1 MHRENPGSNKR
12 MSNFDALV
20 TKLRE
25 IFQIDRPEL
34 DFGVYR
40 ILNARAGEIDAYL
53 TTRLKA
59 QVAEAFTTGA
69 AANTDA
75 LAKELTDKIAQYE
88 ADGVN
93 PETVPAVQKLRE
105 AIAAATAGASEHENQ
120 VFSQLLT
127 FFSRY
132 YDKGDFISQ
141 RRYKGDTFAIPYSGE
156 EVVLHWANKDQYYT
170 KSGEAFSNYG
180 FKLEDGRSVQFRLV
194 AADTAKDNRKDND
207 KERRFVLAE
216 ERSVTRI
223 DEDGEEYDESIVP
236 VSEEDGALVIRFD
249 YKAMPKGTKQDA
261 LVSQAVAAVLADE
274 TVKARWLGLTERAPT
289 DSNPQRTILEKCL
302 TNYTQKNTADYFIHK
317 DLGGFLRRELDFYI
331 KNEVMNLDDVQ
342 NATAFGAI
350 EKNLRMIQCLRTIA
364 LHLITFLASI
374 EDFQKKLWLKKKFV
388 VAAHY
393 CVTLDR
399 VPEEL
404 YPAIAANPT
413 QWAQWHD
420 LGMWD
425 DAAPGSVNDL
435 KMSPYLMVDTALFDG
450 AFRADL
456 LKAIPDLDAST
467 DGLLIHGDNFQA
479 LTLLSDRYREQVK
492 CVYIDPPYN
501 TSSSSI
507 PYKNSF
513 KHSAWAT
520 MMDNRISRITPLIP
534 NDGAIFVSIDKHER
548 TGLEHVLDLHFG
560 DDNHVEELIWSMNT
574 NNSQAPNY
582 STNHEYVLVYAKD
595 RLTAERDKNMFR
607 EPKPGFVEV
616 MELVARL
623 NPAYP
628 PIKQIEAELKKLYHD
643 HVIEYREEVEAEGLD
658 WDEEKKNDPWKGLFN
673 YSHAEYRDQQGRIV
687 PEAQAAVAKA
697 RIWIWRESDASM
709 PATKQASSTGDPND
723 PNYRWYKPLHPVTQ
737 KPTPHP
743 KSGWKFAFSSEGDR
757 ANRQS
762 FQALDRDGRICW
774 GKDEAKVPQL
784 KRMLHEVETNVG
796 KSVFNDYSDGEKQ
809 THALFNR
816 SGVFLAPKHA
826 NFVARFVHHATKLDS
841 VVLDCFGGSGSTGH
855 GVITT
860 NRIDGGKRK
869 YVLVEQGDYFNTV
882 IKPRMQKVV
891 YSADWKAGKPTGKE
905 TGISHAFK
913 VLKIESYEDT
923 LNNLNL
929 RRDERQGA
937 LLDAMSQKA
946 HDDYMMRYMLDVEAR
961 GSLLSVED
969 FRKPFDYSLNIAVDS
984 AGAYEARKVDL
995 VETFNYLIGLTVR
1008 HIDIQL
1014 KQGFV
1019 TVEGTLPTGEK
1030 TLILWRDCDVLDYE
1044 GLTRLCEKLAINP
1057 ADSEYEV
1064 VYINGDHNIPSVLTT
1079 SEAEGE
1085 VTKVLKLR
1093 QIEPAFLSAMF
1104 DVADV

>member
-1 MHRENPGSNKR
+1 

-53 TTRLKA
+53 TTRLKE
-59 QVAEAFTTGA
+59 QVAEAFTAGA

-93 PETVPAVQKLRE
+93 PDTVPAVQKLRE
-105 AIAAATAGASEHENQ
+105 AIAAATTGASEHENQ
-120 VFSQLLT
+120 VFSHLLT

-141 RRYKGDTFAIPYSGE
+141 RRYKGDTYAIPYSGE

-216 ERSVTRI
+216 ERTITRI
-223 DEDGEEYDESIVP
+223 DEDGEEYDETIVP
-236 VSEEDGALVIRFD
+236 ISEEDGTLVIRFD
-249 YKAMPKGTKQDA
+249 YKAMPKGAKQDA
-261 LVSQAVAAVLADE
+261 LVSQAVAAVLGDE
-274 TVKARWLGLTERAPT
+274 AVKARWLGLTERAPT
-289 DSNPQRTILEKCL
+289 ESNPQRTILEKCL

-342 NATAFGAI
+342 NAAAFGAI

-364 LHLITFLASI
+364 LHLIAFLAQI
-374 EDFQKKLWLKKKFV
+374 ENFQKKLWLKKKFV
-388 VAAHY
+388 VSAHY

-399 VPEEL
+399 VPEAL
-404 YPAIAANPT
+404 YPAIAANPA
-413 QWAQWHD
+413 QWEQWHD
-420 LGMWD
+420 LGMRD
-425 DAAPGSVNDL
+425 SAEAGSIDDL
-435 KMSPYLMVDTALFDG
+435 KASPHLMVDTALFEP
-450 AFRADL
+450 AFRAEL
-456 LKAIPDLDAST
+456 LKTITDLDAST

-479 LTLLSDRYREQVK
+479 LTLLEERYREKVK
-492 CVYIDPPYN
+492 YIYIDPPYN
-501 TSSSSI
+501 TNSTPI
-507 PYKNSF
+507 LYKNGF
-513 KHSAWAT
+513 KNSSWAT
-520 MMDNRISRITPLIP
+520 LMHNRLSKSMPMLNGEGVVTVAIDDSEMANLSGILREVGEGYRLTRVPIVHNPKGSITKDFNRVHEYALFLTKDDSKTHIRRGLELNDTPRKMRRWGENSRRVDRRPSFYPIIVR
-534 NDGAIFVSIDKHER
+534 DGQIVDVGVVPADDFSPTGRNVQRSDGTIEIWPIDQDGVERRWNFGLDSIRENLDRVTIREVDGTLDLFVTHEKTVPKTVWSGGDFDAGNHGNTLLTNILGSKMFDFPKSIHQVKKSID
-548 TGLEHVLDLHFG
+548 
-560 DDNHVEELIWSMNT
+560 ICS
-574 NNSQAPNY
+574 
-582 STNHEYVLVYAKD
+582 
-595 RLTAERDKNMFR
+595 
-607 EPKPGFVEV
+607 
-616 MELVARL
+616 
-623 NPAYP
+623 
-628 PIKQIEAELKKLYHD
+628 
-643 HVIEYREEVEAEGLD
+643 
-658 WDEEKKNDPWKGLFN
+658 
-673 YSHAEYRDQQGRIV
+673 
-687 PEAQAAVAKA
+687 
-697 RIWIWRESDASM
+697 
-709 PATKQASSTGDPND
+709 DPN
-723 PNYRWYKPLHPVTQ
+723 
-737 KPTPHP
+737 
-743 KSGWKFAFSSEGDR
+743 SGCF
-757 ANRQS
+757 
-762 FQALDRDGRICW
+762 
-774 GKDEAKVPQL
+774 V
-784 KRMLHEVETNVG
+784 M
-796 KSVFNDYSDGEKQ
+796 DY
-809 THALFNR
+809 
-816 SGVFLAPKHA
+816 
-826 NFVARFVHHATKLDS
+826 
-841 VVLDCFGGSGSTGH
+841 FGGSG
-855 GVITT
+855 TT
-860 NRIDGGKRK
+860 AHATIALNREQGANRK
-869 YVLVEQGDYFNTV
+869 YILVEQGPYFDTV
-882 IKPRMQKVV
+882 VKPRTQKIV
-891 YSADWKAGKPTGKE
+891 YSAEWSNGKPTAFE

-929 RRDERQGA
+929 NRSDQQGA
-937 LLDAMSQKA
+937 LLDAMSGPA
-946 HDDYMMRYMLDVEAR
+946 HDDYLMRYMLDVEAR
-961 GSLLSVED
+961 GSLLSVGD
-969 FRKPFDYSLNIAVDS
+969 FRRPFDYTLNIAVDS

-995 VETFNYLIGLTVR
+995 VETFNYLIGLTVH

-1079 SEAEGE
+1079 NEAEGE

-1104 DVADV
+1104 DVADA

>member
-1 MHRENPGSNKR
+1 
-12 MSNFDALV
+12 MSSFDALV

-53 TTRLKA
+53 TTRLKQ
-59 QVAEAFTTGA
+59 QVAEAFTSDA
-69 AANTDA
+69 AANTDV

-93 PETVPAVQKLRE
+93 PDTVPAVQKLRD
-105 AIAAATAGASEHENQ
+105 ALAAASTGATEYENQ
-120 VFSQLLT
+120 VFSHLLT

-141 RRYKGDTFAIPYSGE
+141 RRYKGDTYAIPYSGE

-180 FKLEDGRSVQFRLV
+180 FKLQDGRSVQFRLV

-216 ERSVTRI
+216 ARTVNRI
-223 DEDGEEYDESIVP
+223 DEDGEEFEDTSAP

-249 YKAMPKGTKQDA
+249 YKAMPKGSKQEA
-261 LVSQAVAAVLADE
+261 LVGQAVDAVLADE
-274 TVKARWLGLTERAPT
+274 TVKARWLALTERAPT
-289 DSNPQRTILEKCL
+289 DKNPQRTLLEKCL

-317 DLGGFLRRELDFYI
+317 NLGGFLQQELDFYI

-342 NATAFGAI
+342 NATAFSAI

-374 EDFQKKLWLKKKFV
+374 EDFQKKLWLKRKFV
-388 VAAHY
+388 VAAQY

-399 VPEEL
+399 VTQAL
-404 YPAIAANPT
+404 YPAIAANPA
-413 QWAQWHD
+413 QWAQWYD
-420 LGMWD
+420 LGMRD
-425 DAAPGSVNDL
+425 DETPGTVEDLKAAPF
-435 KMSPYLMVDTALFDG
+435 LMVDTVLYDAG
-450 AFRADL
+450 FRADL
-456 LKAIPDLDAST
+456 LKAIPDLDASL
-467 DGLLIHGDNFQA
+467 DGLLVHGDNFQA
-479 LTLLSDRYREQVK
+479 MTLLGERYREKVK

-501 TSSSSI
+501 TASGSI

-520 MMDNRISRITPLIP
+520 MMDNRISKLKPLIP
-534 NDGAIFVSIDKHER
+534 EDGAIFVSIDKHER
-548 TGLEHVLDLHFG
+548 QNLEHVLSNNFG
-560 DDNHVEELIWSMNT
+560 EDNRIEELIWAMNT

-582 STNHEYVLVYAKD
+582 STNHEYVLVYAQN
-595 RLTAERDKNMFR
+595 RQVAEQDKSMFR
-607 EPKPGFVEV
+607 EPKPGFAEV

-623 NPAYP
+623 NPHYP
-628 PIKQIEAELKKLYHD
+628 PIVEIEAELKKLYSD
-643 HVIEYREEVEAEGLD
+643 HQIEYRQGIEDQGLE
-658 WDEEKKNDPWKGLFN
+658 WDDEKGNDPWKGLFN
-673 YSHAEYRDQQGRIV
+673 YSKAEYRDAQGRFV
-687 PEAQAAVAKA
+687 VEDEAAEKQAI
-697 RIWIWRESDASM
+697 IWIWREDNVAM
-709 PATKQASSTGDPND
+709 PSSKQSPTVNDPNHA
-723 PNYRWYKPLHPVTQ
+723 NYRWYKPLHPVTG
-737 KPTPHP
+737 KPAPHP
-743 KSGWKFAFSSEGDR
+743 KSGWKFALERDAEKPGK
-757 ANRQS
+757 QS
-762 FQALDRDGRICW
+762 FIALDEDYRISW
-774 GKDEAKVPQL
+774 GPNEVRVPQI

-796 KSVFNDYSDGEKQ
+796 KSFFSDYSDGEKQ
-809 THALFNR
+809 THDLFNR

-826 NFVARFVHHATKLDS
+826 NFVSRFVLHATRADS
-841 VVLDCFGGSGSTGH
+841 TVLDCFGGSGSTAH
-855 GVITT
+855 AVVTA
-860 NRIDGGKRK
+860 NRLDGGKRR
-869 YVLVEQGDYFNTV
+869 YVTVEQGDYFNTI
-882 IKPRMQKVV
+882 IKPRMQKVA
-891 YSADWKAGKPTGKE
+891 YSADWRLGKPTTPE

-913 VLKIESYEDT
+913 VLKIESYEDA
-923 LNNLNL
+923 LNNLEL
-929 RRDERQGA
+929 RRTNAQGT
-937 LLDAMSQKA
+937 LLDGFNAEA
-946 HDDYMMRYMLDVEAR
+946 CDNYLMRYMLDVEAR

-969 FRKPFDYSLNIAVDS
+969 FQKPFDYSLRIAVDS
-984 AGAYEARKVDL
+984 AGAWENRKVDL

-1019 TVEGTLPTGEK
+1019 TVEGMLPTGEK
-1030 TLILWRDCDVLDYE
+1030 TLVLWRDCDVLDYE
-1044 GLTRLCEKLAINP
+1044 GLTRLCDKLAINP
-1057 ADSEYEV
+1057 ADSEYDV

-1104 DVADV
+1104 EVADV

>member
-1 MHRENPGSNKR
+1 

-53 TTRLKA
+53 TTRLKE
-59 QVAEAFTTGA
+59 QVAEAFTAGA

-93 PETVPAVQKLRE
+93 PDTVPAVQKLRE
-105 AIAAATAGASEHENQ
+105 AIAAATTGASEHENQ
-120 VFSQLLT
+120 VFSHLLT

-141 RRYKGDTFAIPYSGE
+141 RRYKGDTYAIPYSGE

-216 ERSVTRI
+216 ARTVTQI
-223 DEDGEEYDESIVP
+223 DEDGEEYDETIVP

-317 DLGGFLRRELDFYI
+317 NLGGFLRQELDFYI

-342 NATAFGAI
+342 NAAAFGAI

-364 LHLITFLASI
+364 LHLIAFLASI

-388 VAAHY
+388 VSAHY

-404 YPAIAANPT
+404 YPAIVANPA
-413 QWAQWHD
+413 QWAQWHE
-420 LGMWD
+420 LGMRD
-425 DAAPGSVNDL
+425 GEAPGNVDDL
-435 KMSPYLMVDTALFDG
+435 ASSPYLMVDTALFDA
-450 AFRADL
+450 AFHADL
-456 LKAIPDLDAST
+456 LKAIPDLDASLN
-467 DGLLIHGDNFQA
+467 GLLVNGDNFQA
-479 LTLLSDRYREQVK
+479 LSLASERYRNKVR
-492 CVYIDPPYN
+492 CIYIDPPYN
-501 TSSSSI
+501 SDATPIIYKNGFKSSSWLTLIENRLSLSTELLSDSVGYVSI
-507 PYKNSF
+507 AIDDNELTNLTALIQNDFSQFDLHKSIVNHYPGSGTGRSNVSRTHEYNLFMVPADQDLLRGKARDGGERERGFSRSGQGDNNFRSGRPNSF
-513 KHSAWAT
+513 YAVLVDPVAKSVVGIEPPPALGEAYPTEPNAQGQRRIYPLGGDGSERCWTLSYETAKREIDSNSGVIFCSPNLVIKRRYNDDGERDLLPSLWAETKFSASANGT
-520 MMDNRISRITPLIP
+520 NLITQIFGQSGLFSNPKSIFTVQT
-534 NDGAIFVSIDKHER
+534 AIEAGTHDDPDA
-548 TGLEHVLDLHFG
+548 LVLDYFAGSGTTGH
-560 DDNHVEELIWSMNT
+560 
-574 NNSQAPNY
+574 A
-582 STNHEYVLVYAKD
+582 
-595 RLTAERDKNMFR
+595 
-607 EPKPGFVEV
+607 V
-616 MELVARL
+616 MAL
-623 NPAYP
+623 
-628 PIKQIEAELKKLYHD
+628 
-643 HVIEYREEVEAEGLD
+643 
-658 WDEEKKNDPWKGLFN
+658 
-673 YSHAEYRDQQGRIV
+673 
-687 PEAQAAVAKA
+687 
-697 RIWIWRESDASM
+697 
-709 PATKQASSTGDPND
+709 
-723 PNYRWYKPLHPVTQ
+723 
-737 KPTPHP
+737 
-743 KSGWKFAFSSEGDR
+743 
-757 ANRQS
+757 NRQ
-762 FQALDRDGRICW
+762 
-774 GKDEAKVPQL
+774 
-784 KRMLHEVETNVG
+784 
-796 KSVFNDYSDGEKQ
+796 
-809 THALFNR
+809 
-816 SGVFLAPKHA
+816 
-826 NFVARFVHHATKLDS
+826 
-841 VVLDCFGGSGSTGH
+841 
-855 GVITT
+855 
-860 NRIDGGKRK
+860 DGGRRT
-869 YVLVEQGDYFNTV
+869 YILVEQGPYFDTV
-882 IKPRMQKVV
+882 IKPRVQKVAF
-891 YSADWKAGKPTGKE
+891 SAEWVRGKPAAPE

-929 RRDERQGA
+929 KRSAQQGA
-937 LLDAMSQKA
+937 LLDAMTAPA
-946 HDDYMMRYMLDVEAR
+946 HDDYLMRYMLDVEAR

-969 FRKPFDYSLNIAVDS
+969 FRKPFDYTLNIAVDS

-1030 TLILWRDCDVLDYE
+1030 TLILWRDCEKVDYE
-1044 GLTRLCEKLAINP
+1044 ELKKLCGKLAINP
-1057 ADSEYEV
+1057 GDDEYEV
-1064 VYINGDHNIPSVLTT
+1064 VYINGDHNLPSVLTT

-1093 QIEPAFLSAMF
+1093 QIEPAFLAAMF

>member
-1 MHRENPGSNKR
+1 

-53 TTRLKA
+53 TTRLKE
-59 QVAEAFTTGA
+59 QVAEAFASGA

-93 PETVPAVQKLRE
+93 PDTVPAVQKLRE
-105 AIAAATAGASEHENQ
+105 AIAAATTGASEHENQ
-120 VFSQLLT
+120 VFSHLLT

-141 RRYKGDTFAIPYSGE
+141 RRYKGDTYAIPYSGE

-216 ERSVTRI
+216 ARTVTRI
-223 DEDGEEYDESIVP
+223 DEDGEEYDETIVP

-249 YKAMPKGTKQDA
+249 YKAMPRGTKQDA

-289 DSNPQRTILEKCL
+289 ESNPQRTILEKCL

-342 NATAFGAI
+342 NAAAFGAI

-388 VAAHY
+388 VSAHY

-399 VPEEL
+399 VPEAL
-404 YPAIAANPT
+404 YPAIVANPA
-413 QWAQWHD
+413 QWEQWHD
-420 LGMWD
+420 LGMRD
-425 DAAPGSVNDL
+425 RVKAGSVDDL
-435 KMSPYLMVDTALFDG
+435 KASPYLMVDTALFDA

-456 LKAIPDLDAST
+456 LKAIPDLDTST
-467 DGLLIHGDNFQA
+467 DGLLVHGDNFQA
-479 LTLLSDRYREQVK
+479 LSLLSARYREQVK
-492 CVYIDPPYN
+492 CVYVDPPYN
-501 TSSSSI
+501 TSEATFFYKNQYKHSSWLSMIEGRIEQSKSFMTRDAIFQITIDDMELYRLKSALDHIFSEEKYIGTIAIQSNPRGRGINSFFATSHDYAVAYANDPEVAEIYDELLSDEQGEGYKYQDEISQYRLLPFRRSGGLSTPDERPNSEYSIFIETSTNQVVAVGGKRIADYPAAYAADNGFKIVDGEIVEVTYAELASDSELTCVMPIDSSGERRVWRWSDRQKILEHAMIGDFVAKRQGGVEYSIQLKDRIKEGRKPKTVWVDPSLDASSHGTNLLKEILGGRKAFGYPKSLYATKSSI
-507 PYKNSF
+507 
-513 KHSAWAT
+513 SAVVRKSKSAT
-520 MMDNRISRITPLIP
+520 
-534 NDGAIFVSIDKHER
+534 
-548 TGLEHVLDLHFG
+548 VLD
-560 DDNHVEELIWSMNT
+560 
-574 NNSQAPNY
+574 Y
-582 STNHEYVLVYAKD
+582 
-595 RLTAERDKNMFR
+595 
-607 EPKPGFVEV
+607 
-616 MELVARL
+616 
-623 NPAYP
+623 
-628 PIKQIEAELKKLYHD
+628 
-643 HVIEYREEVEAEGLD
+643 
-658 WDEEKKNDPWKGLFN
+658 
-673 YSHAEYRDQQGRIV
+673 
-687 PEAQAAVAKA
+687 
-697 RIWIWRESDASM
+697 
-709 PATKQASSTGDPND
+709 
-723 PNYRWYKPLHPVTQ
+723 
-737 KPTPHP
+737 
-743 KSGWKFAFSSEGDR
+743 
-757 ANRQS
+757 
-762 FQALDRDGRICW
+762 
-774 GKDEAKVPQL
+774 
-784 KRMLHEVETNVG
+784 
-796 KSVFNDYSDGEKQ
+796 
-809 THALFNR
+809 
-816 SGVFLAPKHA
+816 
-826 NFVARFVHHATKLDS
+826 
-841 VVLDCFGGSGSTGH
+841 FGGSGTTAH
-855 GVITT
+855 AVISL
-860 NRIDGGKRK
+860 NRDDKGSRRYI
-869 YVLVEQGDYFNTV
+869 LVEQGDYFDTV
-882 IKPRMQKVV
+882 LQPRVQKVV
-891 YSADWKAGKPTGKE
+891 YSAGWKDGKPVDRSS
-905 TGISHAFK
+905 GISHAFK

-937 LLDAMSQKA
+937 LLDAMSPQA

-969 FRKPFDYSLNIAVDS
+969 FRKPFDYTLNIAVDS
-984 AGAYEARKVDL
+984 AGAYEPRKVDL

>member
-1 MHRENPGSNKR
+1 

-40 ILNARAGEIDAYL
+40 ILNARAGEINAYL
-53 TTRLKA
+53 TTRLKE
-59 QVAEAFTTGA
+59 QVAEAFTAGA

-93 PETVPAVQKLRE
+93 PDTVPAVQKLRE
-105 AIAAATAGASEHENQ
+105 AIAAATTGASEHENQ
-120 VFSQLLT
+120 VFSHLLT

-141 RRYKGDTFAIPYSGE
+141 RRYKGDTYAIPYSGE

-207 KERRFVLAE
+207 KERRFVLTEA
-216 ERSVTRI
+216 RTVTRI
-223 DEDGEEYDESIVP
+223 DEDGEEYDETIVP

-289 DSNPQRTILEKCL
+289 ESNPQRTILEKCL

-317 DLGGFLRRELDFYI
+317 NLGGFLRQELDFYI

-342 NATAFGAI
+342 NAAAFGAI

-364 LHLITFLASI
+364 LHLIAFLAQI

-388 VAAHY
+388 VSAHY

-404 YPAIAANPT
+404 YRAIAANPA

-420 LGMWD
+420 LGMRD
-425 DAAPGSVNDL
+425 SAAVGSVADL
-435 KMSPYLMVDTALFDG
+435 KVEPYLMVDTALFEAD
-450 AFRADL
+450 FKADL
-456 LKAIPDLDAST
+456 LKALPDLDSNV
-467 DGLLIHGDNFQA
+467 DGELFISENFQA
-479 LTLLSDRYREQVK
+479 GQLLINRDKGQVDL
-492 CVYIDPPYN
+492 VYLDPPYN
-501 TSSSSI
+501 TDATPI
-507 PYKNSF
+507 LYKNGYKDS
-513 KHSAWAT
+513 SWAT
-520 MMDNRISRITPLIP
+520 LMLDRIKLSNSFAGKNGVVSFAIDDTEVALLKMLIASTDASR
-534 NDGAIFVSIDKHER
+534 DIFQCIVEHYPGSGTGRSNVSR
-548 TGLEHVLDLHFG
+548 T
-560 DDNHVEELIWSMNT
+560 
-574 NNSQAPNY
+574 
-582 STNHEYVLVYAKD
+582 HEYCLFSVPEDVDVLRGDAVEDGERIRGFRRAGTGDNNFRIGNPGRPESFFAVLVNPD
-595 RLTAERDKNMFR
+595 TF
-607 EPKPGFVEV
+607 EV
-616 MELVARL
+616 VG
-623 NPAYP
+623 
-628 PIKQIEAELKKLYHD
+628 
-643 HVIEYREEVEAEGLD
+643 VEAPPAIGSSYPLDNTSDGLKRVYPIGEDGSERVWTLSYEGA
-658 WDEEKKNDPWKGLFN
+658 K
-673 YSHAEYRDQQGRIV
+673 
-687 PEAQAAVAKA
+687 AAVA
-697 RIWIWRESDASM
+697 
-709 PATKQASSTGDPND
+709 
-723 PNYRWYKPLHPVTQ
+723 
-737 KPTPHP
+737 
-743 KSGWKFAFSSEGDR
+743 
-757 ANRQS
+757 
-762 FQALDRDGRICW
+762 DGRII
-774 GKDEAKVPQL
+774 
-784 KRMLHEVETNVG
+784 
-796 KSVFNDYSDGEKQ
+796 SSD
-809 THALFNR
+809 
-816 SGVFLAPKHA
+816 
-826 NFVARFVHHATKLDS
+826 RFVIKRIYHDSERRLLLTSLWQGSQYNATTGGTNLLSAMFGKPGLFS
-841 VVLDCFGGSGSTGH
+841 YPKSLGTMERVLDAVLYAKPKAKIMDLFGGSATTAHAAIQRQRKSGSKCHYT
-855 GVITT
+855 
-860 NRIDGGKRK
+860 
-869 YVLVEQGDYFNTV
+869 LVEMGAHGEEITKSR
-882 IKPRMQKVV
+882 IQKAV
-891 YSADWKAGKPTGKE
+891 YSDAWAAGKPTKRE
-905 TGISHAFK
+905 NGITHVVK

-929 RRDERQGA
+929 RRDGPQGA
-937 LLDAMSQKA
+937 LLDAMNQQA
-946 HDDYMMRYMLDVEAR
+946 HDEYLMRYMLDVEAR
-961 GSLLSVED
+961 GSLISVED
-969 FRKPFDYSLNIAVDS
+969 FRKPFDYALNITVDS
-984 AGAYEARKVDL
+984 AGAYERRKVDL